1 MGSTKTAPNG
11 KIVDRA
17 LIWIKPAV
25 PGPLILPDLV
35 CSKAT
40 GPFLPN
46 EVSTGDLVGSR

>member
-40 GPFLPN
+40 GPFLAN
-46 EVSTGDLVGSR
+46 EVSNWRFRGIR